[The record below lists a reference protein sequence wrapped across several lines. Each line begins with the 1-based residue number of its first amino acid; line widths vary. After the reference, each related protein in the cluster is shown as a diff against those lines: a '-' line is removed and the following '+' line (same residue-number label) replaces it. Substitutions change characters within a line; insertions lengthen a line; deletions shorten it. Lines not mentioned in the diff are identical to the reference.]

1 MSGRILVVDD
11 NPLNV
16 KLLAARLT
24 REYYA
29 VVTAGCGADALALAF
44 KEPPDLVLLDVM
56 MPDIDGYEVCR
67 RLRADAR
74 TRHVPVIMV
83 TALSDIEDRIKGL
96 EAGGQDF
103 LTKPIQ
109 DTALLARV
117 RSLLRL
123 KMVMDEWRLRQNTS
137 NSLGVEAGKF
147 DEDVDISAPSVLA
160 VIDDML
166 ELDQVRAALAPLGA
180 HLTQVATTAEA
191 AKEAALKQNY
201 DLAICS
207 LTLRQDDGLRICPE
221 LRGQEKTRY
230 LPILLLGD
238 QADQERVARG
248 LDLGANDYLLRPIE
262 SVELAARV
270 GNQVRFR
277 RSYERLKQSYEQSLS
292 LALTDP
298 LTGVFNRRYF
308 DYHLPQLLRRCFEVN
323 KTLGLLVI
331 DADHFK
337 SVNDRF
343 GHDAGDKVLQ
353 ELALRLLNNLRPSDF
368 VARYGGEEFVVVLP
382 ETDSPTAQSIGE
394 RLCEAVGKVPFVLPD
409 PHGEQIVT
417 ISIGGAIMR
426 ANETPADLFKRADR
440 AAYGA
445 KQAGRDRVVFSP

>member
-1 MSGRILVVDD
+1 M
-11 NPLNV
+11 
-16 KLLAARLT
+16 
-24 REYYA
+24 
-29 VVTAGCGADALALAF
+29 
-44 KEPPDLVLLDVM
+44 
-56 MPDIDGYEVCR
+56 
-67 RLRADAR
+67 
-74 TRHVPVIMV
+74 
-83 TALSDIEDRIKGL
+83 
-96 EAGGQDF
+96 
-103 LTKPIQ
+103 
-109 DTALLARV
+109 
-117 RSLLRL
+117 
-123 KMVMDEWRLRQNTS
+123 
-137 NSLGVEAGKF
+137 
-147 DEDVDISAPSVLA
+147 
-160 VIDDML
+160 
-166 ELDQVRAALAPLGA
+166 
-180 HLTQVATTAEA
+180 
-191 AKEAALKQNY
+191 
-201 DLAICS
+201 
-207 LTLRQDDGLRICPE
+207 
-221 LRGQEKTRY
+221 
-230 LPILLLGD
+230 
-238 QADQERVARG
+238 ARG

-426 ANETPADLFKRADR
+426 ATETPADLCKRADR